1 MRLDDIHSRPDQTPG
16 QQEEAVIIIIAHR
29 RDGIQQG
36 ELKVW
41 GFNGGACECE

>member
-1 MRLDDIHSRPDQTPG
+1 MRLDDIHSRPDHTPG
-16 QQEEAVIIIIAHR
+16 QQEEAVTTHR
-29 RDGIQQG
+29 RDEIQQG